1 MSTDGRPHTPEVRVL
16 IVDDDAAL
24 RRMVTMVLEDA
35 GWQVLAAKDGLEALA
50 AVRSSPCQLV
60 VLLDWRMPEMSGEQ
74 VLEIIA
80 ATPELA
86 ARHAYALITA
96 NVAAMTPHLEDLLSR
111 LDVTMIA
118 KPFSI
123 RELLCTVEQQAHRI
137 STQEATSEYHEVR

>member
-1 MSTDGRPHTPEVRVL
+1 MSTDVTLHTSKIRVL

-35 GWQVLAAKDGLEALA
+35 GWEVVAARNGLEALT
-50 AVRSSPCQLV
+50 AVRSSPYQMV
-60 VLLDWRMPEMSGEQ
+60 VLLDWRMPEMSGEE
-74 VLEIIA
+74 VLEIVA

-86 ARHAYALITA
+86 TRHAYVLITA

-111 LDVTMIA
+111 LRVTMVA

-123 RELLCTVEQQAHRI
+123 RELLCTVDEQACRI
-137 STQEATSEYHEVR
+137 GAGEAASEYHEVR

>member
-1 MSTDGRPHTPEVRVL
+1 MSTDGRLRTTDVRVL

-35 GWQVLAAKDGLEALA
+35 GWQVLVAKDGLEALA
-50 AVRSSPCQLV
+50 AVRSSPCQLI

-74 VLEIIA
+74 VLEIVA
-80 ATPELA
+80 STPELA

-111 LDVTMIA
+111 IDATMIA

-123 RELLCTVEQQAHRI
+123 RELLCTVEHQAHRI
-137 STQEATSEYHEVR
+137 SAQEVTGEYREVR